1 MGFTLRLG
9 AHRDDRGRRSAPLW
23 IQRRGE
29 SNFAGMAIA
38 GAGAV
43 PAERDHRGEIR
54 RRAAHVAGERRNPL
68 RVFLQRS
75 RLRMDQRRVHQA
87 AGSNAAGGTKAVAGE
102 LKRTLSNCTD
112 SLTVVVR

>member
-1 MGFTLRLG
+1 
-9 AHRDDRGRRSAPLW
+9 
-23 IQRRGE
+23 
-29 SNFAGMAIA
+29 MAIV

-54 RRAAHVAGERRNPL
+54 RGAAHFAGQRRDPL
-68 RVFLQRS
+68 RVFLKRS

-102 LKRTLSNCTD
+102 LSRTLGCCTD
-112 SLTVVVR
+112 SLRLRVREETGWQTKASAAPKSTGLR